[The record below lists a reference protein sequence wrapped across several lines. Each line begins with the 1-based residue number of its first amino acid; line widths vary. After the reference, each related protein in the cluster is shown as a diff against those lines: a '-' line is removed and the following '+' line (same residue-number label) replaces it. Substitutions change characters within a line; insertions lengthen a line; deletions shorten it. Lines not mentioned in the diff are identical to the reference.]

1 MTYVI
6 LYTNDITVQGVRIYY
21 LVSRVNILL
30 QGKVQ
35 RLTPPSPMQV
45 LTVVLYHTVRV
56 IGLISRCQFHSCGEL
71 LEFFLFN
78 E

>member
-6 LYTNDITVQGVRIYY
+6 LYTNDRTVQEHHIYC
-21 LVSRVNILL
+21 LVSSVNIFL

-35 RLTPPSPMQV
+35 RLTPTSSMQV
-45 LTVVLYHTVRV
+45 KPLYSITRFL
-56 IGLISRCQFHSCGEL
+56 GLDSRCQFHSCEEL
-71 LEFFLFN
+71 LEFFLFS